1 MKSETIMLVMVPAR
15 ITRLSQA
22 ANYTCRVL
30 ATHVEDD
37 SGLPLSDRVEWLA
50 EAALRTLRA
59 EREDPESLMELMNEE
74 A

>member
-1 MKSETIMLVMVPAR
+1 MTETIIMVMVPAK
-15 ITRLSQA
+15 ITRLSEA
-22 ANYTCRVL
+22 ANYTCRVM

-37 SGLPLSDRVEWLA
+37 SGVPLNDRVEWMA
-50 EAALRTLRA
+50 EAALRTLWA